1 MQAVHGKPGFQA
13 GLQREKGGVRDAGD
27 SWSGPV
33 QKDFYA
39 AAEAASDMDP
49 IAEIIFLKDV
59 TKIVT

>member
-1 MQAVHGKPGFQA
+1 VTPGA
-13 GLQREKGGVRDAGD
+13 A
-27 SWSGPV
+27 PV

-39 AAEAASDMDP
+39 AAEAASDRDP